1 MVVHYDNK
9 FACCPERGKSIPR
22 AVIEDEFERMLT
34 ELAPS
39 PKLFFTSAEMF
50 SALWDHR
57 RDNGKE
63 EVTFM
68 KRELLRLEKQSEHFI
83 NRIVETQSA
92 NLIVAYEGKIEK
104 LQENKLVLEEK
115 IKNCGRPHR
124 GL

>member
-1 MVVHYDNK
+1 MSTTIDIFIRVHRRAHAPPHNLINST
-9 FACCPERGKSIPR
+9 CPPQQQGE
-22 AVIEDEFERMLT
+22 A
-34 ELAPS
+34 AS
-39 PKLFFTSAEMF
+39 PELFFTSAEMF
-50 SALWDHR
+50 SALWDHH

-63 EVTFM
+63 ELTFM